1 MEIPL
6 EKYLTARFQQAH
18 EAAREEHR

>member
-6 EKYLTARFQQAH
+6 EKYLTARFQQAR
-18 EAAREEHR
+18 EAAREGHR

>member
-6 EKYLTARFQQAH
+6 EKYLTARFQQAR